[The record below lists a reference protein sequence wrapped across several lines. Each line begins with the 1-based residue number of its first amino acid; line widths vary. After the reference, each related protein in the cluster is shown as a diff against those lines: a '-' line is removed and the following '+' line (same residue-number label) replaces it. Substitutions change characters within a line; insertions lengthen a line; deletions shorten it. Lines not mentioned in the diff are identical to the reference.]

1 MRAQWMHGDWYG
13 PWGGWFGMRGWLW
26 GVGLV
31 LIGLYYLLA
40 NLGLLPWLRG
50 DVVWPVLLIFLGIA
64 LLLRRERGW
73 WP

>member
-1 MRAQWMHGDWYG
+1 MRAQWMHGGWYG
-13 PWGGWFGMRGWLW
+13 PGGWLGLWGWFW

-31 LIGLYYLLA
+31 LIGTYYLLA

-50 DVVWPVLLIFLGIA
+50 DVVWPVVLILLGIG
-64 LLLRRERGW
+64 LLVRRGRGW